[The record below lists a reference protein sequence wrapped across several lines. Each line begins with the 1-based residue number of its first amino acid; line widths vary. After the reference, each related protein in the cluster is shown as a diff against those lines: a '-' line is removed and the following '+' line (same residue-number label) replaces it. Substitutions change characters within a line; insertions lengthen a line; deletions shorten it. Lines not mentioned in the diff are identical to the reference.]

1 MVVQPILNLEHQ
13 GSKQMDRQT
22 GGQAERSTAGG
33 AGDAVWQASECKV
46 ATGYRD
52 KRLLT
57 QILKN
62 NHLGRVLVNGIFA
75 IFA

>member
-1 MVVQPILNLEHQ
+1 
-13 GSKQMDRQT
+13 MDRQT

-62 NHLGRVLVNGIFA
+62 NHLGRVQDCVHELEGKIPRICVHSLEL
-75 IFA
+75 